1 VEIDFSVIILLHKEF
16 KHKEK

>member
-1 VEIDFSVIILLHKEF
+1 VEIDFSVIILLHKKF